1 MEKYNQANF
10 GSFKQKPHRL
20 MVWARL
26 YRQKPSRAHGFC
38 TLDFDLFFMLCE
50 RGCIDQKRHRL
61 TKKYNLAQIRHDF
74 NTIFKFS
81 ERGSIVKKFHKLRE
95 NTTSLSLSV
104 SDSSGSLYLSVSV
117 CLSLLVC
124 LCPCMPL
131 SKFRILKV
139 AQKPFS
145 KSVQNELFR

>member
-1 MEKYNQANF
+1 MI
-10 GSFKQKPHRL
+10 
-20 MVWARL
+20 WAWL

-38 TLDFDLFFMLCE
+38 TLGFDLFFMLCE

-81 ERGSIVKKFHKLRE
+81 EWGCIVKKLHKLME

-104 SDSSGSLYLSVSV
+104 SASSGSLYLSVSV

-124 LCPCMPL
+124 LCL
-131 SKFRILKV
+131 SVSFPVCLSPNSGFWKLLRNPSPKV
-139 AQKPFS
+139 SKTSCFVNFS
-145 KSVQNELFR
+145 TSFGHGS